1 SLGRCLTFELDFGK
15 LLQYLSPELAVRS
28 LPRFPSVERDL
39 AMVVDDAF
47 PAQRIIDWV
56 KDQRNALIEKVE
68 VFDQY
73 RGASIPEGKK
83 SLAFS
88 ISYRAQD
95 RTLTDSEVQTV
106 HQELVA
112 RLGEVFGAQ
121 LRG

>member
-1 SLGRCLTFELDFGK
+1 
-15 LLQYLSPELAVRS
+15 
-28 LPRFPSVERDL
+28 
-39 AMVVDDAF
+39 MVVDETF
-47 PAQRIIDWV
+47 PAQRIIDWI
-56 KDQRNALIEKVE
+56 KDLRNALIENVE

-83 SLAFS
+83 SLAYS
-88 ISYRAQD
+88 ISYRAED
-95 RTLTDSEVQTV
+95 RTLTDAEVQAL